1 MGNGADVCTH
11 RGASWESSGGQTLKF
26 RVQPKAGLSRALV
39 MQPDLEGMTCLDPSL
54 PHGDPARSHCHSW
67 PPFADGDADLDS
79 HWSGYVHLSLG
90 RGREETGRHV
100 WGGKGAQLSAEMCPA
115 PGLWLANAGA
125 GHTHGSPPAG
135 APKLLVCVPRPVYA
149 SCMCYCQRMI

>member
-79 HWSGYVHLSLG
+79 HRVCPPLSWKREGGDRETRVGREGCSALRRDVSCPWPMAG
-90 RGREETGRHV
+90 KCRSRTHPRLSSRGRP
-100 WGGKGAQLSAEMCPA
+100 KA
-115 PGLWLANAGA
+115 AGVR
-125 GHTHGSPPAG
+125 S
-135 APKLLVCVPRPVYA
+135 
-149 SCMCYCQRMI
+149 